1 MRKIFIANLVILS
14 NGGATLSFIAIL
26 LFTLVISTSLNAQLK
41 KVDEIVAVVGNV
53 AISSRELMTTAKQ
66 VKANMARQ
74 KQEIPSLEML
84 LPNVLEQLIVVKLQ
98 LQEAER
104 LGIRVDE
111 VMLDKAL
118 IRIAENN
125 GQTLAEMKAQIEQQ
139 QMDYSKIRESVRQ
152 ELIIS
157 QLRQY
162 VIDDI
167 EVLDSEIETALREL
181 NAKTL
186 FRFSYLSAKLPEDE
200 GGRDKLK
207 QQFQDLRQ
215 EMLYQNDF
223 SKLAKKVSQE
233 AAIVYKKSSPQRFA
247 SLPALLQEKV
257 LDMNIGDITS
267 VIKTTDQLYLFTLV
281 DRQAKQLPSVNEK
294 QYHIRHILLRPDA
307 IHSDSQIR
315 KKLLVIKKRIE
326 NGASFERLAKQYSQD
341 PGSSYKG
348 GDLGWMGTQGLA
360 KEFAQQVEKAP
371 QRIVIGPF
379 ATNFGQ
385 HLLEVLGER
394 KQDISS
400 KIQRQNIIAQL
411 RREKSGDAINEWL
424 LRLRESK
431 HIDIKL

>member
-14 NGGATLSFIAIL
+14 NGGVTLSFIAIL
-26 LFTLVISTSLNAQLK
+26 LFTLVISTPLNAQLK

-200 GGRDKLK
+200 DERDKLK

-233 AAIVYKKSSPQRFA
+233 ASIVYKKSSPQRFA

-267 VIKTTDQLYLFTLV
+267 VIKTTDQLYLFTLL
-281 DRQAKQLPSVNEK
+281 DRQAEQLPPVNEK

-307 IHSDSQIR
+307 IHSNSYIR

-360 KEFAQQVEKAP
+360 KEFAQQVEKALH
-371 QRIVIGPF
+371 RKVIGPF
-379 ATNFGQ
+379 ATTFGQ

-400 KIQRQNIIAQL
+400 RIQRQNVIAQL

-431 HIDIKL
+431 HIDIRL